1 MRKDVVI
8 IGGLI
13 VAAGL
18 VTLWL
23 LYDKEKNKNAGL
35 KKQNDDLKKKNTHL
49 EFSNLTYQQ
58 KMSDL
63 ENMIENSDQIQD
75 SLKEKLHELISTYK
89 NIDEKVST
97 ELISAMALIEAK
109 QTTKA
114 AFSLAKIVESL
125 LKEKYQESEGFKQ
138 FVKNNNNGKSKKAT
152 FHDYLEYA
160 KEKKELT
167 QDQFYFAKG
176 LKEIRNEEG
185 HELGVEKETGWIQ
198 SAFLIGIGLILK
210 LGQKVLT

>member
-1 MRKDVVI
+1 MRKEYAI
-8 IGGLI
+8 ILGLLA
-13 VAAGL
+13 AAGI

-23 LYDKEKNKNAGL
+23 MYDREKNKNTGL
-35 KKQNDDLKKKNTHL
+35 KKQNDDLKKKNNQL
-49 EFSNLTYQQ
+49 EFHNLAYRQ
-58 KMSDL
+58 KMTEL
-63 ENMIENSDQIQD
+63 EEMIENSDQIED
-75 SLKEKLHELISTYK
+75 SLKEKLNELISTYK
-89 NIDEKVST
+89 DIDEKVST

-114 AFSLAKIVESL
+114 AFSLAKIVENL
-125 LKEKYQESEGFKQ
+125 LEEKYQQSEGFKQ
-138 FVKNNNNGKSKKAT
+138 FVKDNNKGKSKKPT

-160 KEKKELT
+160 KEKKDLT
-167 QDQFYFAKG
+167 QDQYYFAKG

-185 HELGVEKETGWIQ
+185 HELGVEKETNWIQ